1 MLDSLDRR
9 LIIELQKD
17 PRTTNTDLARILG
30 TSESTVRR
38 RVNRLISSGVIV
50 LTAVPDP
57 FKVGYGVI
65 AFINLHI
72 QLSKI
77 ESVAERLSKYPEVH
91 YLCLCAGSTDIVIWV
106 LVRSSQELS
115 EFITKKLGKIPGI
128 LQSETMIHLSYPK
141 RTLGWLYLEDVAPG
155 E

>member
-1 MLDSLDRR
+1 MDNLDRR
-9 LIIELQKD
+9 LIVELEKD
-17 PRTTNTDLARILG
+17 PRTSNTELAKVLA

-38 RVNRLISSGVIV
+38 RINRLVSSGTII

-57 FKVGYGVI
+57 FKVGYKTI
-65 AFINLHI
+65 AFIALQV

-77 ESVAERLSKYPEVH
+77 EKVAEQLADYPEVH

-106 LVRSSQELS
+106 LVRSAEELS
-115 EFITKKLGKIPGI
+115 DFIVKKLGIIDGI
-128 LQSETMIHLSYPK
+128 VRSETMIHLSYPK
-141 RTLGWLYLEDVAPG
+141 RTLGWVRLEKDIV